1 MRVGYENKKLVSAV
15 LRRDLLLA
23 SVVGVVTLAGG
34 IPLLPKA
41 ALVLPAGAAEAD
53 GALGDL
59 AAPTLDEVEAE
70 RVKAKLRRQ
79 KEAVLAKEKGGAEEQ
94 SYADSLKREK
104 EKQKSL
110 KKDKKQRREDLCE
123 QLGRGC

>member
-1 MRVGYENKKLVSAV
+1 MVGFENKKLVSAV

-23 SVVGVVTLAGG
+23 AAVGVVTLAGG
-34 IPLLPKA
+34 IPLLPKG
-41 ALVLPAGAAEAD
+41 ALVQPAAAAD
-53 GALGDL
+53 GEVGDL
-59 AAPTLDEVEAE
+59 EAPSKEEAEAE

-79 KEAVLAKEKGGAEEQ
+79 KEAVVAGEKGGAEEQ
-94 SYADSLKREK
+94 SYAESLKREQ

-123 QLGRGC
+123 KLGRGC